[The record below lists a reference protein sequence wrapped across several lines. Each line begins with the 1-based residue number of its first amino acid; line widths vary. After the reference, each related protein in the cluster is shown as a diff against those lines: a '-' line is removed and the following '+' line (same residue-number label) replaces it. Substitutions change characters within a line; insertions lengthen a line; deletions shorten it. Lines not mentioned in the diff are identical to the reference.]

1 MKSKQEVKSSKTK
14 NGPTKQIKKA
24 EKITKKKNGV
34 INTVTDLVK
43 NHELRRNQR
52 FERIRNYMHE

>member
-1 MKSKQEVKSSKTK
+1 MKSKHEVKSTKTK

-24 EKITKKKNGV
+24 DKITKKKIEV
-34 INTVTDLVK
+34 VNTVTDLVK

-52 FERIRNYMHE
+52 FERIRNYMH